1 MLGWEYVLLQ
11 TVGETHCTAAAE
23 EKRGTGADTAAVED
37 GSLLALGRLTTD
49 P

>member
-1 MLGWEYVLLQ
+1 MLGWDYVLLQ
-11 TVGETHCTAAAE
+11 IVGETHCAAAE

-37 GSLLALGRLTTD
+37 GSLLALGRLATD